1 MKNFLKSDWFKC
13 LSCLIILAI
22 VLCSTLA
29 VLNDLLFVSPDE
41 RTQRALTKIYGQE
54 VDFTTTLDVDN
65 GDTAKTNQ
73 FGKIEK
79 IYQVD
84 TDLVFKAVGLNGYKG
99 GTITLWIK
107 VINSDNK
114 FIIDKVILES
124 YEKQTLMSKFNQPYF
139 NNFLINVTDA
149 YNLGNYIFSPVSD
162 ANGLKNPMT
171 GATKSAT
178 AATNAVNCVI
188 EYLLGGN
195 A

>member
-1 MKNFLKSDWFKC
+1 M
-13 LSCLIILAI
+13 
-22 VLCSTLA
+22 
-29 VLNDLLFVSPDE
+29 
-41 RTQRALTKIYGQE
+41 TKIYGQE

-84 TDLVFKAVGLNGYKG
+84 TDLVFKSVGLNGYKG